1 MTRER
6 IIGNPIYN
14 YQLLKRITVY
24 WDNVEQAIGKVD
36 KKGTLTRMKKLKSR
50 HGKLPTEDDL
60 KTAAKAINKLQDV
73 YSLAPDQLV
82 MGNIGMIPD
91 NTNTDTYKPYNS
103 QEKYPQTPNYP
114 WLILITLQGWLQ

>member
-1 MTRER
+1 MYTSSCPEGESTEEMTTER

-24 WDNVEQAIGKVD
+24 WGNVERAIGKVD

-60 KTAAKAINKLQDV
+60 KSAAKAMNKLQDV

-82 MGNIGMIPD
+82 VGNIGMIPD
-91 NTNTDTYKPYNS
+91 INDAIYYSP
-103 QEKYPQTPNYP
+103 
-114 WLILITLQGWLQ
+114 